1 MAFRGTGLS
10 PFAASGF
17 APLFGLRREI
27 DRLFDTAFSGD
38 VSGTATR
45 WAPAV
50 DIREDNAE
58 IALDVELPGIKPE
71 NVDISIE
78 NGVLTISGEKRV
90 ERKEGEEGRY
100 HVVERSHGS
109 FMRSFQLPQGIDE
122 GQINANFHDG
132 LLTVRIPKAA
142 LPQPRKI
149 QIGTGEQQVSMSA
162 SREPET
168 ASKGAG
174 QSGSSESA
182 TTSGGTRQS
191 RTRSEK

>member
-10 PFAASGF
+10 PFAGSGF
-17 APLFGLRREI
+17 PPLFGLRREI
-27 DRLFDTAFSGD
+27 DRLFDTAFTGES
-38 VSGTATR
+38 SSTSTR

-50 DIREDNAE
+50 DIREDNKQ

-71 NVDISIE
+71 NVEISVE

-100 HVVERSHGS
+100 HVVERSYGS

-122 GQINANFHDG
+122 NQINADFHEG
-132 LLTVRIPKAA
+132 VLTIRIPKAA

-149 QIGTGEQQVSMSA
+149 QIGTGEQQVSMAA
-162 SREPET
+162 SREPGAT
-168 ASKGAG
+168 GKGTG
-174 QSGSSESA
+174 QSGTNES
-182 TTSGGTRQS
+182 TTTGGTRQQ
-191 RTRSEK
+191 RTKSEK